1 MGLFKVPHIKS
12 LSTLLLQVRFKAL
25 GRAFHFELEKASPKL
40 TSNSIVLIRKVG
52 FCLFLFVDKLMFRTI
67 RDVHWL

>member
-1 MGLFKVPHIKS
+1 MGFKLINFAS
-12 LSTLLLQVRFKAL
+12 LYTLLFQVRFKAL

-52 FCLFLFVDKLMFRTI
+52 FCCMFRKTK
-67 RDVHWL
+67 DFY

>member
-1 MGLFKVPHIKS
+1 MDFPHIAS
-12 LSTLLLQVRFKAL
+12 LFTLLLQVRFKAL

-52 FCLFLFVDKLMFRTI
+52 LLIHF
-67 RDVHWL
+67 

>member
-1 MGLFKVPHIKS
+1 MGLQILSSFKVQHIAS

-52 FCLFLFVDKLMFRTI
+52 LCPLLIYF
-67 RDVHWL
+67 